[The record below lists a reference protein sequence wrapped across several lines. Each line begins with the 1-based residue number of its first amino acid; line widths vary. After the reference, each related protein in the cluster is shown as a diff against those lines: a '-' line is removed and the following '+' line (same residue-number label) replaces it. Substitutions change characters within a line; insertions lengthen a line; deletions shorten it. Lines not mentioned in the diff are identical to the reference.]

1 MALPPKKSGS
11 RLCRKFDFDLSSV
24 ISYRSLPR
32 TANIN
37 FIVKYACLLFGG
49 SLKSQNGDSL
59 SNNESVEK
67 YGVAVVHNS
76 VSNGAVS
83 GETAFE
89 HPKRHRDFCISVIID
104 DDFSFPVI
112 QPMQSTGI
120 L

>member
-1 MALPPKKSGS
+1 MRFSFCLVAEKKVAWILFFVKFSTFYGMA
-11 RLCRKFDFDLSSV
+11 V
-24 ISYRSLPR
+24 
-32 TANIN
+32 NIN
-37 FIVKYACLLFGG
+37 LIVKYACLLFSG
-49 SLKSQNGDSL
+49 SLKSQYCDSL
-59 SNNESVEK
+59 SNNESVEQH
-67 YGVAVVHNS
+67 GIAVVRNS

-89 HPKRHRDFCISVIID
+89 HPKRHRDFGISVIID